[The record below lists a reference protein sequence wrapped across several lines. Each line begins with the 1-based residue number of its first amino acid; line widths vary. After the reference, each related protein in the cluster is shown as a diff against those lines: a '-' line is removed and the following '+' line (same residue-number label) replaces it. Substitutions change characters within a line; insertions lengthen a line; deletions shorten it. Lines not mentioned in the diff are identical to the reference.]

1 MLKSSQIKA
10 AEPSQQEIAFITK
23 RGEMRER
30 KASSE
35 RKGSWE
41 IIMTIEKCDETGQ
54 QAK

>member
-10 AEPSQQEIAFITK
+10 AEPSQQEIAVITK

-35 RKGSWE
+35 RKRERERKEGRKKGLE
-41 IIMTIEKCDETGQ
+41 
-54 QAK
+54 AKP